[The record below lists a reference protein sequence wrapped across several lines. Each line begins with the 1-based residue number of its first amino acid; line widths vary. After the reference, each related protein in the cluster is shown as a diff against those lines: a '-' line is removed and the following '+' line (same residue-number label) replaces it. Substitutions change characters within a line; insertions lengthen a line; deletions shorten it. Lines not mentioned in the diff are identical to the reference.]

1 NERLE
6 GVLSRWLLL
15 KNNTIPTIKK
25 ALNFNNIHEYKG
37 VLNGEFNLFNTKW

>member
-1 NERLE
+1 
-6 GVLSRWLLL
+6 
-15 KNNTIPTIKK
+15 KK